1 MVIIGGSMNNFN
13 SVSLEVYFLPRPLIA
28 FATALDGPPKR
39 TWSNISFEVFEAA
52 CLVPLVGAAPPLFL
66 EGPWSFPEAVA
77 LVFCFSF
84 FDLDPVPEP
93 PFCPK
98 VAGLKVSVATF

>member
-1 MVIIGGSMNNFN
+1 MNNFN
-13 SVSLEVYFLPRPLIA
+13 GVSLEVYFLPRPLIA
-28 FATALDGPPKR
+28 LATALDGPSKR